1 MEKAFMKKNNLSST
15 NLRQEIILNI
25 PGMRHFSC
33 LMVDSKQICAPFLLG
48 FRETDIYI
56 YIFPCINKFFENL
69 KDNSVSSL
77 KWSPW
82 DCCVFNYR
90 CFKGFK

>member
-1 MEKAFMKKNNLSST
+1 MKKNILSST

-25 PGMRHFSC
+25 PGIRHFSY
-33 LMVDSKQICAPFLLG
+33 LMVDSKQICVPFLLG
-48 FRETDIYI
+48 FKETDIYI
-56 YIFPCINKFFENL
+56 FPSINKFFENL

-82 DCCVFNYR
+82 DCCVFNYL
-90 CFKGFK
+90 F